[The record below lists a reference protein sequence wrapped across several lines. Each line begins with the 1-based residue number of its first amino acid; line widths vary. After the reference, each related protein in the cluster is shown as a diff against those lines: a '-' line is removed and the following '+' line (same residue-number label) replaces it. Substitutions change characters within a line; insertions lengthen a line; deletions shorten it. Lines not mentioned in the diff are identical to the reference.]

1 MESLEYCKIILD
13 YNNPSSKTLPNNL
26 YIYPVVHDVQRV
38 CEIAMLQCAYGANIF
53 TAWTV
58 DVK

>member
-13 YNNPSSKTLPNNL
+13 YNNPSSNNL

>member
-1 MESLEYCKIILD
+1 MESFEYCKIILD
-13 YNNPSSKTLPNNL
+13 YNNPSSNNL